1 MDPAES
7 NWYMEN
13 YYSFPEESAI
23 GSARNEISNMNKL
36 LSDQY
41 SNFH

>member
-1 MDPAES
+1 MDPTES

-13 YYSFPEESAI
+13 YYSFLEESAI
-23 GSARNEISNMNKL
+23 GIEISDMNKL

-41 SNFH
+41 SNFY